1 MAFQIDDFDV
11 RLLELLQ
18 GDCRQSM
25 VELAGRVGLSPS
37 ACHRRIGLLE
47 DAGVISRYVAVL
59 DAAALGLGVEFNVEI
74 SLNAQTDAALAAFEK
89 AVRRVPEILECNLMT
104 GQADYILRVA
114 ARDITDYERLHRQ
127 QIGRLPHVARIE
139 SRLRLRTV
147 KPWQG
152 YIVSR

>member
-11 RLLELLQ
+11 RILQLLQ
-18 GDCRQSM
+18 GNCRQSM

-37 ACHRRIGLLE
+37 ACHRRVALLD
-47 DAGVISRYVAVL
+47 DAGVISRYAAVL
-59 DAAALGLGVEFNVEI
+59 DSAALGLGVEFNVEI
-74 SLNAQTDAALAAFEK
+74 RLNAQTDAALAAFEK
-89 AVRRVPEILECNLMT
+89 AVRSVPEILECDLMT
-104 GQADYILRVA
+104 GKADYILRVA
-114 ARDITDYERLHRQ
+114 ARNIADYERLHRQ

-139 SRLRLRTV
+139 SRLRLRAV